1 MAKKPASFEYNGTL
15 VKVLDGDRIDAYIDL
30 GFDLKIKKRIRY
42 MGIDTWES
50 RTRDLDE
57 KKKGLAA
64 KTRNKEL
71 LEAGTFKIISYGT
84 GKFGRVLGE
93 IFVSPDV
100 VGHEISENVD
110 KTSDGLVSINDILIN
125 EGHAYEYD
133 GGKKKK
139 FVSEIEKEKAAK
151 KKDLVDKPVGGRMK
165 SIMDVLEQ
173 VTEFIIGKEPQSE
186 SLLDKKKKTI
196 GFVADGVKP
205 KRKYTRRKKKN
216 AVKKQK

>member
-15 VKVLDGDRIDAYIDL
+15 VKVLDGDTIDCYIDL

-64 KTRNKEL
+64 KARNKEL
-71 LEAGTFKIISYGT
+71 LEGGVFKLISHGT

-100 VGHEISENVD
+100 VGDHINECISNPESAIDLSVD
-110 KTSDGLVSINDILIN
+110 GWVSVNDILIE
-125 EGHAYEYD
+125 EGHAYDYH
-133 GGKKKK
+133 GGKKKDFK
-139 FVSEIEKEKAAK
+139 NEIKEEKQKEEN
-151 KKDLVDKPVGGRMK
+151 DTK
-165 SIMDVLEQ
+165 SI
-173 VTEFIIGKEPQSE
+173 
-186 SLLDKKKKTI
+186 
-196 GFVADGVKP
+196 
-205 KRKYTRRKKKN
+205 
-216 AVKKQK
+216 

>member
-15 VKVLDGDRIDAYIDL
+15 VKVLDGDTIDCFIDL

-64 KTRNKEL
+64 KARNKEL
-71 LEAGTFKIISYGT
+71 LEAGTFKIKSFGT

-93 IFVSPDV
+93 IFVSPDA

-125 EGHAYEYD
+125 EGHAYEYS
-133 GGKKKK
+133 GGKKKDFK
-139 FVSEIEKEKAAK
+139 AEIEKEKIEK
-151 KKDLVDKPVGGRMK
+151 NKDYVDKP
-165 SIMDVLEQ
+165 
-173 VTEFIIGKEPQSE
+173 TEEKEAEAS
-186 SLLDKKKKTI
+186 
-196 GFVADGVKP
+196 G
-205 KRKYTRRKKKN
+205 
-216 AVKKQK
+216 